1 MKSAFR
7 SSAAVLLAYMASVSA
22 HAAEDNGI
30 VLKPSLSL
38 SAQAAA
44 VPPWGEGWRVFV
56 KTDGPVTATYQGSSA
71 DFNNDLYLML
81 DRSGKPGNDG
91 NLAND
96 LLVFNN
102 HSTPEGEARNLGTF
116 SGGTELMFRL
126 HVNTTGDDFFSGS
139 RSSNPDGEFHARA
152 QDNWLPDT
160 ALVGFEDRY
169 NSFDRNFSDLSSSYS
184 NTIAAA
190 VPEPE
195 SYAMLLV
202 GLGVIGAIARR
213 GRRNRHC
220 GTETAGRG
228 AQ

>member
-7 SSAAVLLAYMASVSA
+7 SSTVVLLAYMASVSA

-30 VLKPSLSL
+30 VLKPSRSL
-38 SAQAAA
+38 SAQAAP
-44 VPPWGEGWRVFV
+44 VPPEGTEGWHVFV
-56 KTDGPVTATYQGSSA
+56 KTDGPVTATYQGSGA

-102 HSTPEGEARNLGTF
+102 HSTPLGEARNLGTF

-126 HVNTTGDDFFSGS
+126 HVNTTGDDFFTGP

-160 ALVGFEDRY
+160 TLVSFEDRY
-169 NSFDRNFSDLSSSYS
+169 NSFDRNFNDLSSSYS
-184 NTIAAA
+184 NTVAAI
-190 VPEPE
+190 PEPE

-213 GRRNRHC
+213 GRKNPPSRW
-220 GTETAGRG
+220 
-228 AQ
+228 